1 MLLIWQLPNRGP
13 LCQRPLNMAQTKT
26 PLSRV
31 FFRFSSIWTKCW
43 VLWFFLKHVRN
54 FDNLPS
60 MKFSIWIYMILS
72 KTFDLWHWQAYSFLV
87 FLSKSSFLLKVRVTS
102 ATFSSSRKHPFWKD
116 ELIIFVRR
124 ETWASIVDF
133 NNFAGI
139 SSTRLALEPSGFEIF
154 SGLLFCYLIKR
165 KWISHIKDF
174 LNFQNT
180 CAAFSFILYTLVG
193 VS

>member
-1 MLLIWQLPNRGP
+1 MLLIWQLTNRGP
-13 LCQRPLNMAQTKT
+13 LCQRSLNMTQTKT

-31 FFRFSSIWTKCW
+31 FFRFSSILTKCW

-54 FDNLPS
+54 FANLPS

-72 KTFDLWHWQAYSFLV
+72 KTFDLWHWQAYSFFCF

-116 ELIIFVRR
+116 EWIIFVRR
-124 ETWASIVDF
+124 QTRTSIVDF

-139 SSTRLALEPSGFEIF
+139 SSTRLVLEPSSFEIF
-154 SGLLFCYLIKR
+154 FLVSYSV
-165 KWISHIKDF
+165 ISWKEM
-174 LNFQNT
+174 N
-180 CAAFSFILYTLVG
+180 
-193 VS
+193 